1 MKNIIKSDLYYYRKN
16 IKYFLAAGVILVLY
30 FGMGEIGVNTYDYK
44 GENDSV
50 YQMLQLIFKQ
60 NFFYTVVANIILVS
74 VMQGKI
80 QANRFYMYQMMNA
93 RTEEV
98 LFSKYVIQFLYN
110 FILCAAAYGM
120 AAGILSFVT
129 HQNLYLAFLKTPY
142 CLMVIATEII
152 LLFNFTIQTVSIVL
166 WVKNGIWGAILN
178 WLIITTA
185 MMPVLLYSIYGE
197 WPVLLRISE
206 WLLPGQTQL
215 VVMQDMA
222 YGIMVKSVI
231 TTVVKTILFWFLTV
245 SVVKRKE
252 FT

>member
-16 IKYFLAAGVILVLY
+16 IKYFLVAGVIFILY
-30 FGMGEIGVNTYDYK
+30 FGSGEIGVNTYSYN

-50 YQMLQLIFKQ
+50 YQMLRVMFKQ
-60 NFFYTVVANIILVS
+60 NYLYIAFINNILVS

-98 LFSKYVIQFLYN
+98 LFSKYAIQFLYN
-110 FILCAAAYGM
+110 FVFCVAAYGM

-129 HQNLYLAFLKTPY
+129 HQNLYLAFLRNPY
-142 CLMVIATEII
+142 CLLVIATQII

-166 WVKNGIWGAILN
+166 WVKNGIWGTIVN
-178 WLIITTA
+178 WLIIATT
-185 MMPVLLYSIYGE
+185 MLPVTLWGMYGE
-197 WPVLLRISE
+197 WPVLLHISE
-206 WLLPGQTQL
+206 WLLQGQTYL

-222 YGIMVKSVI
+222 YGIMIKSVI